1 MSVLNRL
8 RNEFSGFGRV
18 IVLWIALDFSL
29 GSVVATVLDVALTNQ
44 PVSEISMLVAVG
56 ATYIVQWWY
65 PDVRLRT
72 VWAFAITAMFIF
84 FGLSLFDPAVIAG
97 RTGGTI
103 YYTVK
108 ASLIGI
114 AALSLGCVVVW
125 TNWQEVL
132 TTCTGLF
139 LFREQ

>member
-8 RNEFSGFGRV
+8 RNEFSGLGRV
-18 IVLWIALDFSL
+18 VVLWIALEFSL
-29 GSVVATVLDVALTNQ
+29 GNGVAMVLDVALTNQ
-44 PVSEISMLVAVG
+44 PVSESSMLVAVG

-72 VWAFAITAMFIF
+72 VWAFAITTMFTY

-97 RTGGTI
+97 QTGGTI

-108 ASLIGI
+108 ASLFGI
-114 AALSLGCVVVW
+114 AALSLGCVVAW
-125 TNWQEVL
+125 TNWREVL

-139 LFREQ
+139 LFRER